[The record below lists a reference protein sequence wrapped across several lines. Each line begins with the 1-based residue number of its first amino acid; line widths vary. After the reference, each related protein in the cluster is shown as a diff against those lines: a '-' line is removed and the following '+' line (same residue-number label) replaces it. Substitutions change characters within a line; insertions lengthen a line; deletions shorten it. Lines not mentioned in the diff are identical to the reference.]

1 MNNIIISN
9 FINERFID
17 RIYMNFNKTLK
28 LINKNGS
35 TYTGQIKT
43 IKKNGFKFYMSEDKR
58 FFNNSGLPIDKP
70 NFINDDEELKKF
82 KDEIKKDMEEKKFK
96 ELKKRLIKNV

>member
-28 LINKNGS
+28 LINKDGS

-43 IKKNGFKFYMSEDKR
+43 IKKNGFKFYMS
-58 FFNNSGLPIDKP
+58 
-70 NFINDDEELKKF
+70 
-82 KDEIKKDMEEKKFK
+82 
-96 ELKKRLIKNV
+96 

>member
-28 LINKNGS
+28 LINKDGS

-70 NFINDDEELKKF
+70 NFINYDV
-82 KDEIKKDMEEKKFK
+82 IKPETEFK